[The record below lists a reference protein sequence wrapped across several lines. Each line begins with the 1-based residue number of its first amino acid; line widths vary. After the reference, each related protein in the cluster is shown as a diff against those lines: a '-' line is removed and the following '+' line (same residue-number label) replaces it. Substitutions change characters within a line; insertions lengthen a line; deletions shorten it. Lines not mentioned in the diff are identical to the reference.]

1 MIITNR
7 KYFGKEGSN
16 NNINMILF
24 LILRLILNSTLITYK
39 ILQKTYKTLISDAS
53 LQQCIKLSGAVV
65 FTIEIGNNHSKTVI
79 DI

>member
-1 MIITNR
+1 
-7 KYFGKEGSN
+7 
-16 NNINMILF
+16 MILI

>member
-1 MIITNR
+1 
-7 KYFGKEGSN
+7 
-16 NNINMILF
+16 MILF
-24 LILRLILNSTLITYK
+24 LILRLILNSTSITYK